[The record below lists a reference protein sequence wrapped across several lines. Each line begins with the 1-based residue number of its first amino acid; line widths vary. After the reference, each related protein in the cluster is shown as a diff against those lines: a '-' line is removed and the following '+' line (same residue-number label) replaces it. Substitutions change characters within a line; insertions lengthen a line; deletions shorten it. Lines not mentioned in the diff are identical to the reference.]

1 MLSFIPK
8 CREVTELL
16 TEHSEDQLRG
26 WNRAA
31 VRFHLSVCPGCAC
44 LQRQL
49 EATRRALGKLP
60 ETPASDELKERLL
73 RELRKPNQSG

>member
-26 WNRAA
+26 WSRAG
-31 VRFHLSVCPGCAC
+31 VRFHLAICPGCSC

-49 EATRRALGKLP
+49 EATREALGKLP
-60 ETPASDELKERLL
+60 ETPPTDELKERLL
-73 RELRKPNQSG
+73 RELRKPHSSE